1 MFEKRCAHCGTTTTK
16 FYDTGMLG
24 CPNCYKVFMPEIVNT
39 LKKIQ
44 GSAYHTGKT
53 PRITGL
59 DRELMLEYQTLI
71 KEKENAS
78 IKGEFYKVKE
88 LSEQILDLAE
98 ELKRRGII

>member
-1 MFEKRCAHCGTTTTK
+1 MYEKRCAHCGRTITE

-24 CPNCYKVFMPEIVNT
+24 CPNCYAVFLSEIVRA

-53 PRITGL
+53 PRVTGL
-59 DRELMLEYQTLI
+59 DRELLGEYQRLI
-71 KEKENAS
+71 KEKETAS

-88 LSEQILDLAE
+88 LSEQILDLYE
-98 ELKRRGII
+98 ELKKRGII